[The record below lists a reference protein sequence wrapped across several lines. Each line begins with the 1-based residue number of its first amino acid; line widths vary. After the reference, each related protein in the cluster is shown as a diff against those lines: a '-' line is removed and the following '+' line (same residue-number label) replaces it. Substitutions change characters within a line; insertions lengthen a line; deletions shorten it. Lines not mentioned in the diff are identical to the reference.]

1 MCHITLVKV
10 THYNWWKVLLC
21 WSCYYMLM
29 LYILYCI
36 PSVCHVFFF
45 LHFKKKKM
53 WHVQKMFYS
62 ILPCSWGST
71 SLDKLAFITD
81 NGMPPKNWNAGT
93 DKKSEKFINKYTS
106 RNHWIISEPY
116 YQLGMS
122 FWDIPNTYIGLLYHI
137 LHT

>member
-1 MCHITLVKV
+1 
-10 THYNWWKVLLC
+10 
-21 WSCYYMLM
+21 
-29 LYILYCI
+29 
-36 PSVCHVFFF
+36 
-45 LHFKKKKM
+45 
-53 WHVQKMFYS
+53 MFYS

-106 RNHWIISEPY
+106 RNYWIISEPY

-122 FWDIPNTYIGLLYHI
+122 FWDIPNTYIGLRTI
-137 LHT
+137 PHTTYLVYIHWASAQLAIGNLKLLKWSPEIRFQLS